1 MADTPTQQGTVVAL
15 ADAVVAALSG
25 APAGTFGQAF
35 TAQRRFA
42 TVTDLTTLAE
52 STAPLVQV
60 VPAVDSEERLGGG
73 ATGSFQGDYSVDVV
87 IFARVGVGDAA
98 ETACAA
104 LMLLRQQIR
113 DSFKRVALT
122 VAGTKTCKAVLSG
135 IDGDPAFGQRALIE
149 WHCFVS
155 AQTLKFRLLP

>member
-1 MADTPTQQGTVVAL
+1 MAL
-15 ADAVVAALSG
+15 ADAVVGALNG
-25 APAGTFGQAF
+25 APAGTFGQGF
-35 TAQRRFA
+35 TAQRVFA
-42 TVTDLTTLAE
+42 TVNDLTALAAGA
-52 STAPLVQV
+52 APLVQI

-73 ATGSFQGDYSVDVV
+73 ATGSFQGDYAVDVV
-87 IFARVGVGDAA
+87 ILARVGVGDAA

-113 DSFKRVALT
+113 ESFKRVALT
-122 VAGTKTCKAVLSG
+122 VAGVRTTRAVLSG
-135 IDGDPAFGQRALIE
+135 VDGDPAFGQRALLE